1 MPKLEFL
8 CMHLCNRDEEKKQ
21 GTLVKE
27 EFERPSRDNTSVSDV
42 AEYWQKK
49 FIYLFPV
56 KPSIL

>member
-27 EFERPSRDNTSVSDV
+27 EFERPSRDNTSVSDNAV
-42 AEYWQKK
+42 SVHLNIIDLNHQ
-49 FIYLFPV
+49 I
-56 KPSIL
+56 